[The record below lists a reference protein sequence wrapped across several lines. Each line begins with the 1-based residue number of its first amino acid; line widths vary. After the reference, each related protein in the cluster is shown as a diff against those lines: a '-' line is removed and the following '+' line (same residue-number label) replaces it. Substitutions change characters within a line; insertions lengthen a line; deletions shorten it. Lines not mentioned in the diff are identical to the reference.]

1 MFLIYGKEC
10 VILLTACLQESRSES
25 RTTIP
30 QDDGRKEG
38 KLIVIC
44 SCMNLS
50 VGKRVH
56 VASDSHETLK
66 I

>member
-1 MFLIYGKEC
+1 M
-10 VILLTACLQESRSES
+10 ILLTACLKESRSES
-25 RTTIP
+25 RTTSSIP
-30 QDDGRKEG
+30 QGDGHRKEG

-44 SCMNLS
+44 SSMNLP

-56 VASDSHETLK
+56 VASDFHGMLK